1 MLKKTPKMLLFPA
14 LALALVLGGC
24 TSTGS
29 ADPGG
34 NSSTVIE
41 SHLTKIL
48 KTKILKIAVLPD
60 APPWG
65 IINASGEY
73 EGLDVNLAKALAESL
88 GAELEFVNTN
98 DANRIPLLQTDK
110 VDAVMAALTATNVR
124 AQSVEMS
131 RPYAAGGSLVLVPA
145 DSSIKSYTD
154 LAGKNVAVSRGSSQ
168 QTMMEADFPDTTLT
182 PFDTV
187 ADAIQAL
194 KSGKVDAMPTDGSV
208 AKGLA
213 ADDSGLRVLDGPGL
227 AVSVVSVGVKP
238 GDQLWLNYLN
248 TFIKNYNTSNAGN
261 ASYLKWLGEDIP
273 AIVQ

>member
-29 ADPGG
+29 ADPGS
-34 NSSTVIE
+34 NSSTTE

-48 KTKILKIAVLPD
+48 KSKTLKIAVLPD

-131 RPYAAGGSLVLVPA
+131 TPYAAGGSLVLVPA
-145 DSSIKSYTD
+145 DSSIKSYAD
-154 LAGKNVAVSRGSSQ
+154 LAGKTVAVSRGSSQ

-194 KSGKVDAMPTDGSV
+194 KSHKVDAMPTDGAV

-213 ADDSGLRVLDGPGL
+213 ADDSGLRILAGPGL
-227 AVSVVSVGVKP
+227 AVSVVSVGVKA

-248 TFIKNYNTSNAGN
+248 TFIKNYNISNAGN

-273 AIVQ
+273 PIVQ

>member
-29 ADPGG
+29 TDTP
-34 NSSTVIE
+34 TE
-41 SHLTKIL
+41 SHLTNIL
-48 KTKILKIAVLPD
+48 KSKTIKIAVLPD

-73 EGLDVNLAKALAESL
+73 EGLDVSLAKALAESL

-110 VDAVMAALTATNVR
+110 VDAVIAALTATNVR

-131 RPYAAGGSLVLVPA
+131 TPYAAGGSLVLVPA
-145 DSSIKSYTD
+145 DSSIQSYAD
-154 LAGKNVAVSRGSSQ
+154 LAGKTVAVSRGSSQ

-194 KSGKVDAMPTDGSV
+194 KSKKVDAMPTDGAV

-213 ADDSGLRVLDGPGL
+213 EDDSGLRVLAGPGL
-227 AVSVVSVGVKP
+227 AVSVVSIGVKA

-248 TFIKNYNTSNAGN
+248 TFIKNYNLSNAGN

-273 AIVQ
+273 PIIQ